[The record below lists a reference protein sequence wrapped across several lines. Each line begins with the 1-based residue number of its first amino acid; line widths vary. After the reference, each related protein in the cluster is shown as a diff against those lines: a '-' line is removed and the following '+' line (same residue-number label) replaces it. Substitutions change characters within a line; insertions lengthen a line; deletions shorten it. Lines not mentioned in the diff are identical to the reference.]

1 MRACVA
7 CICGWH
13 LGSLWL
19 ASPSALAGLPM
30 LGFPWVLLMHTLLSC
45 IANSDAW
52 ALLVA
57 PEHGLDRRRRGHAE
71 H

>member
-1 MRACVA
+1 
-7 CICGWH
+7 
-13 LGSLWL
+13 
-19 ASPSALAGLPM
+19 M
-30 LGFPWVLLMHTLLSC
+30 LGFPWVLLMHALLSC